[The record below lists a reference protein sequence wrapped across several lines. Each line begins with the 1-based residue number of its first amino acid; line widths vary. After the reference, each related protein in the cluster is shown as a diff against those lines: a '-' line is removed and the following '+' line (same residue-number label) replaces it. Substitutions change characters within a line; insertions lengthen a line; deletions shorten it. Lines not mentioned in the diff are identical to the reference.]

1 MTPRHGFAVV
11 LLALAASAASAQSV
25 KTGVRAPEIDLPGL
39 SGGRIKLSAL
49 RGHPVVV
56 TFWQTWCPSCRS
68 EFPELIK
75 VNAAHGAAGLVVLGI
90 NDPMQEHSSGDGAKH
105 VKLFVNELA
114 VPFQI
119 ALDKNGRT
127 RDRFGILTLPTTI
140 FIDSGGVVQAI
151 NRGPTSREELERG
164 IGTILP
170 KPE

>member
-1 MTPRHGFAVV
+1 MTARRGFAVL

-25 KTGVRAPEIDLPGL
+25 KVGTRAPNIDLPVL
-39 SGGRIKLSAL
+39 SGGRVKLSEL

-75 VNAAHGAAGLVVLGI
+75 VNAANAVAGLVVLGI

-105 VKLFVNELA
+105 VKLFVEEIG
-114 VPFQI
+114 VSFQI
-119 ALDKNGRT
+119 ALDKNGRA

-140 FIDSGGVVQAI
+140 FIDSDGVVQAI
-151 NRGPTSREELERG
+151 NRGPTSRDELERG
-164 IGTILP
+164 IATILP
-170 KPE
+170 KP

>member
-1 MTPRHGFAVV
+1 MTPRRSFAV
-11 LLALAASAASAQSV
+11 LLVALAASAAGAQSV
-25 KTGVRAPEIDLPGL
+25 KVGVRAPEIDLPGL
-39 SGGRIKLSAL
+39 SEGRVKLSAL

-75 VNAAHGAAGLVVLGI
+75 VNAGAWCGGLGRLGI

-105 VKLFVNELA
+105 VKLFVNELG
-114 VPFQI
+114 VSFQI
-119 ALDKNGRT
+119 ALDKNGRA

-140 FIDSGGVVQAI
+140 FIDSDGVVQAI

-170 KPE
+170 KP